1 MAVSKSKDKFTNLA
15 AVSVVEAVA
24 GTQVSVKF
32 NFPFSVMDKTGLIIN
47 RIEYWPSGLHQL
59 NSGTDY
65 IWLGLLAASAIVNPL
80 DQSDPVLIDS
90 MRIIRNDLGA
100 AATGELISMPF
111 IKDFSQLPG
120 GGILVAPAPLYAATV
135 GSGGAGVVGGFVKLF
150 YTYLSL
156 TTDEYWE
163 LVESRRIITS

>member
-1 MAVSKSKDKFTNLA
+1 MAVSKAKDKFANLA
-15 AVSVVEAVA
+15 AVVVTESAA
-24 GTQVSVKF
+24 GTQTSVKF

-59 NSGTDY
+59 NGATDY
-65 IWLGLLAASAIVNPL
+65 IWGGLLAASAIVNPL

-90 MRIIRNDLGA
+90 MRIIRNDYGA
-100 AATGELISMPF
+100 AASAELLTMPY

-120 GGILVAPAPLYAATV
+120 GGILVAPSPLYAAV
-135 GSGGAGVVGGFVKLF
+135 VSSGAAGTCGIFLKLF

-156 TTDEYWE
+156 STDEYWE